1 MNIVTG
7 CSGIDAIAYV
17 AELLDIDIIGQI
29 EIDPFCN
36 QILELRY
43 PGVKRLNDVFDVKG
57 DEFGTVDI
65 FAFGDP
71 CQPHSVAGRQKGTA
85 DERYIWPELYRIIKT
100 MRPTWI
106 INENVTGSVSNGV
119 VLSKINDLE
128 NEGYRARAFI
138 IPACSVGAPHQRYRV
153 FIVGYSE
160 LYGCIAT
167 EKRRSLTETGDN
179 IQGGENE
186 ASKFEGTSGRWDG
199 KIVGNSDSTRLSGQ
213 RSEQPTARDRKS
225 SETLGDPECSGLSG
239 QLRGRAEQK
248 FTDGYSENE
257 DVADANKLRKLQ
269 QKRCIKKFRGRIGN
283 GGKFMAD
290 TTSPEFHRSI
300 QTRAGRTGSPIRCNA
315 VNASRPGC
323 EERDPSGITTN
334 QRHVTGRHTETR
346 ADRAAQSGVGGNAS
360 GVPDRLHGSE
370 RYEDGQRVFDT
381 FETIFTATLGQI
393 KWPAG
398 YGAEQHSYEPP
409 RVIKGMKNRTN
420 RLKALG
426 NAIVP
431 WQVFPFLL
439 AIKLIGK

>member
-7 CSGIDAIAYV
+7 CSGIDAIAYA

-29 EIDPFCN
+29 EIDQFCN

-43 PGVKRLNDVFDVKG
+43 PGVKRLQNVFDVRG

-85 DERYIWPELYRIIKT
+85 DERYIWPELYRIIKA

-160 LYGCIAT
+160 RG
-167 EKRRSLTETGDN
+167 
-179 IQGGENE
+179 
-186 ASKFEGTSGRWDG
+186 
-199 KIVGNSDSTRLSGQ
+199 RLSGQ
-213 RSEQPTARDRKS
+213 S
-225 SETLGDPECSGLSG
+225 
-239 QLRGRAEQK
+239 RGRTGQEL
-248 FTDGYSENE
+248 TDGYVEPE
-257 DVADANKLRKLQ
+257 KDVADTDEQHGNDAGLHTGEVCRERSEPSRVQGSPMADADRMRELQ
-269 QKRCIKKFRGRIGN
+269 QKRCIKKIRGWIGN

-290 TTSPEFHRSI
+290 TTG
-300 QTRAGRTGSPIRCNA
+300 TRLPFREQSGGREDAEETGSGMEFKSERCGKSL
-315 VNASRPGC
+315 VNASRSGC
-323 EERDPSGITTN
+323 EKRDPSGITTN
-334 QRHVTGRHTETR
+334 QRHVTGRHIEAR
-346 ADRAAQSGVGGNAS
+346 ADRTIKSRVGGNAS
-360 GVPDRLHGSE
+360 GVPERLHGSE
-370 RYEDGQRVFDT
+370 RYEDGQGVFET
-381 FETIFTATLGQI
+381 FEAIFTATLGQI

-439 AIKLIGK
+439 AIRLIGGMNIDRSNVSEA

>member
-7 CSGIDAIAYV
+7 CSGIDAIAYA

-71 CQPHSVAGRQKGTA
+71 CQPHSVAGRQRGTA

-138 IPACSVGAPHQRYRV
+138 IPACGVGAPHQRYRV
-153 FIVGYSE
+153 FIVAYSE
-160 LYGCIAT
+160 RDGFAST
-167 EKRRSLTETGDN
+167 EGSRSVDETVQQEQAGQDN
-179 IQGGENE
+179 SVNI
-186 ASKFEGTSGRWDG
+186 EGA
-199 KIVGNSDSTRLSGQ
+199 DSIR
-213 RSEQPTARDRKS
+213 
-225 SETLGDPECSGLSG
+225 ETLGNTERSGLSG
-239 QLRGRAEQK
+239 ESRRRSGQK
-248 FTDGYSENE
+248 SEDRYIE
-257 DVADANKLRKLQ
+257 PEKDVAD
-269 QKRCIKKFRGRIGN
+269 
-283 GGKFMAD
+283 
-290 TTSPEFHRSI
+290 TESPELHRTI
-300 QTRAGRTGSPIRCNA
+300 QPRGGEPGFADNGTL

-323 EERDPSGITTN
+323 EERDHSGITTN
-334 QRHVTGRHTETR
+334 QRHVTGRHIEAR
-346 ADRAAQSGVGGNAS
+346 ADRTIKSGVGGNAS
-360 GVPDRLHGSE
+360 GIPDRIHGSE
-370 RYEDGQRVFDT
+370 RYEDGQGILDT
-381 FETIFTATLGQI
+381 FEAIFTATLGQI

>member
-1 MNIVTG
+1 MNMVTG
-7 CSGIDAIAYV
+7 CSGIDAIAYA

-65 FAFGDP
+65 FSFGDP
-71 CQPHSVAGRQKGTA
+71 CQPHSVAGRQKGIA

-153 FIVGYSE
+153 FIVGYAE
-160 LYGCIAT
+160 RG
-167 EKRRSLTETGDN
+167 
-179 IQGGENE
+179 
-186 ASKFEGTSGRWDG
+186 
-199 KIVGNSDSTRLSGQ
+199 RLSGQ
-213 RSEQPTARDRKS
+213 SWGRT
-225 SETLGDPECSGLSG
+225 G
-239 QLRGRAEQK
+239 QEFA
-248 FTDGYSENE
+248 DGYVESEK
-257 DVADANKLRKLQ
+257 DVADTNEQ
-269 QKRCIKKFRGRIGN
+269 HGN
-283 GGKFMAD
+283 DAGLHTGEVCRERSEPSRVQGCAMAD
-290 TTSPEFHRSI
+290 TAGTRLPFREQSRGREDAEKTRSGMEFKSE
-300 QTRAGRTGSPIRCNA
+300 RCGKSL
-315 VNASRPGC
+315 VNASRSGC
-323 EERDPSGITTN
+323 EKCDPSRITTN
-334 QRHVTGRHTETR
+334 QRHVAGRHIEAR
-346 ADRAAQSGVGGNAS
+346 ADRTIKSGVGGNAS
-360 GVPDRLHGSE
+360 GIPERLHGSE
-370 RYEDGQRVFDT
+370 RYEDGQGVFET
-381 FETIFTATLGQI
+381 FEAIFTATLEQI

-439 AIKLIGK
+439 AISLIGGMNIDRCNVFET